1 MPAPGSRPLR
11 SEEAANTCRSAAA
24 RAGCGEEEQRVQ
36 RSSTQLIGLHLFSG
50 RLQPPSQSRSMGVKS
65 EASAI
70 CVPVKA

>member
-1 MPAPGSRPLR
+1 VPAPGSRPLR

-24 RAGCGEEEQRVQ
+24 RAGCGEEHRVPS
-36 RSSTQLIGLHLFSG
+36 SSTQLIGLHLFSG